1 MDWVTLIAKNK
12 INCFGVIILQE
23 KGDCIIYEIV
33 KGYNQKRIPTA
44 KNEESLSLIWLPVF
58 LSVWYF
64 FFKFIYIIPCVQTW
78 RKDAQVCPQSNNVQN
93 YIYQELCMIQ
103 SQFWL
108 CLEMLFLVYCCS
120 FIYDL
125 GLRDPSTLV
134 CDIFQKENEEPVPLL
149 TASQEKRQ

>member
-1 MDWVTLIAKNK
+1 MDWVTLIDKNK

-23 KGDCIIYEIV
+23 KGDYIIYEMV

-44 KNEESLSLIWLPVF
+44 ENKESLSLIWLPVF
-58 LSVWYF
+58 LFVWYF

-78 RKDAQVCPQSNNVQN
+78 RKDAQVCPQSNNIYN
-93 YIYQELCMIQ
+93 YIYQELCTIQ

-108 CLEMLFLVYCCS
+108 CLEMLFLVYCRS

-125 GLRDPSTLV
+125 GLRDASSSV
-134 CDIFQKENEEPVPLL
+134 CDSFQKENAEPVPLL